1 MNGTGQAVATNR
13 HTSNSQQRG
22 FGPSRTARALLVA
35 LVAVPSLLIGLA
47 CSESVPTTQPRPI
60 ATIEA
65 GYTPTPPPTERGPG
79 FPPPARPTSTA
90 AGSQPGLQV
99 LPSVDEV
106 FVNESVDFLLTDTET
121 GELVERPSWRIV
133 SFHNV
138 PGDRGIMRSDGRY
151 TAPRIAPY
159 PPTVQIEGRSEGRR
173 VSAEFLIVNPDWP
186 PGGTLRPGDSHTHP
200 VHGIPEFK
208 TSRPIDDGLPAGE
221 SVRITPLDRTGRP
234 LLVSHYEVKHRD
246 RVVSY
251 AGSITQDGV
260 YHRTDLRPEALAGCP
275 DLCPVLA
282 RRRQP

>member
-1 MNGTGQAVATNR
+1 M
-13 HTSNSQQRG
+13 
-22 FGPSRTARALLVA
+22 
-35 LVAVPSLLIGLA
+35 
-47 CSESVPTTQPRPI
+47 
-60 ATIEA
+60 
-65 GYTPTPPPTERGPG
+65 
-79 FPPPARPTSTA
+79 
-90 AGSQPGLQV
+90 
-99 LPSVDEV
+99 
-106 FVNESVDFLLTDTET
+106 NESVDFLLTDTET

-138 PGDRGIMRSDGRY
+138 PGDRGFMRSDGRY

-260 YHRTDLRPEALAGCP
+260 YTAPTSVPKPWLDVQIY
-275 DLCPVLA
+275 VLYW
-282 RRRQP
+282 REGDSPSQISLSGGSIKVVP